1 MVFTIIENLSY
12 VIRVPKFI
20 EIDKNDPRSI
30 QNFVDEL
37 EELNIYDKLQ
47 KSVISD
53 PEENYDIMLKV
64 LSTAKGK
71 HLQKK
76 MVKFDKRKHKK
87 LSG

>member
-1 MVFTIIENLSY
+1 MMFTIIENLSY
-12 VIRVPKFI
+12 VIRVPNFI

-47 KSVISD
+47 KSVNSD
-53 PEENYDIMLKV
+53 PEENYDIML
-64 LSTAKGK
+64 LSTAKEK
-71 HLQKK
+71 HLPKK

-87 LSG
+87 LSE